1 MGKWKKLRVNAIK
14 ESFDQLPTAV
24 CFFDNLGGIVL
35 CNRQMYR
42 LSQYLFQSDMQY
54 LGEVKIALASPPDGV
69 VRLSDMED
77 TYRFPDKTVWQFE
90 WMKVTD
96 RYGEVYTQLTAAD
109 ITELHRALVQLAD
122 DNRKLDEDAKKLRE
136 LSENVEAVA
145 KEKELLAAKSAMHD
159 SLAACITVTK
169 QYLAGDLG
177 EVDAG
182 MVLQE
187 WEKSIAFREA
197 ALLSAKEKLFHDAKS
212 SGVMVQMK
220 GEEPKGSA
228 ADLMYVAMQ
237 VCLNNA
243 IQYAQAT
250 ELEINIWNNA
260 DNYTVMIGNN
270 GKQPEKT
277 IMEGGGLTNLRHRIE
292 AAGGTMNVQS
302 LPKFSLI
309 IDIPKN

>member
-1 MGKWKKLRVNAIK
+1 M
-14 ESFDQLPTAV
+14 
-24 CFFDNLGGIVL
+24 L

-90 WMKVTD
+90 WTKVTD

-159 SLAACITVTK
+159 SLAASITVTK

-270 GKQPEKT
+270 GKQPEQT

>member
-159 SLAACITVTK
+159 SLAASITVTK

>member
-90 WMKVTD
+90 WTKVTD

-122 DNRKLDEDAKKLRE
+122 DNRKLEEDAKKLRE

-159 SLAACITVTK
+159 SLAASITVTK

-270 GKQPEKT
+270 GKQPEQT

>member
-54 LGEVKIALASPPDGV
+54 LGEVKISLASPPDGV
-69 VRLSDMED
+69 VRLSDMAD

-90 WMKVTD
+90 WTKVTD

-122 DNRKLDEDAKKLRE
+122 DNRKLEEDAKKLRE

-145 KEKELLAAKSAMHD
+145 REKELLAAKSAMHD

-187 WEKSIAFREA
+187 WGKSIAFREA
-197 ALLSAKEKLFHDAKS
+197 ALLSAKEKLLHDAKS
-212 SGVMVQMK
+212 SGVMVRMK

-260 DNYTVMIGNN
+260 DNYMVMIGNN
-270 GKQPEKT
+270 GKQPEQT

-292 AAGGTMNVQS
+292 AAGGTMVVQS
-302 LPKFSLI
+302 LPEFSLI
-309 IDIPKN
+309 IDVPKN

>member
-122 DNRKLDEDAKKLRE
+122 DNRKLEEDAKKLRE

-292 AAGGTMNVQS
+292 AAGGTMVVQS
-302 LPKFSLI
+302 LPEFSLI
-309 IDIPKN
+309 IDVPKN

>member
-90 WMKVTD
+90 WTKVTD

-159 SLAACITVTK
+159 SLAASITVTK

-270 GKQPEKT
+270 GKQPEQT

-302 LPKFSLI
+302 LPKYSLI

>member
-54 LGEVKIALASPPDGV
+54 LGEVKISLASPPDGV
-69 VRLSDMED
+69 VRLSDMAD

-90 WMKVTD
+90 WTKVTD

-122 DNRKLDEDAKKLRE
+122 DNRKLEEDAKKLRE

-145 KEKELLAAKSAMHD
+145 REKELLAAKSAMHD

-187 WEKSIAFREA
+187 WGKSIAFREA

-212 SGVMVQMK
+212 SGVMVRMK

-260 DNYTVMIGNN
+260 DNYMVMIGNN
-270 GKQPEKT
+270 GKQPEQT

-292 AAGGTMNVQS
+292 AAGGTMVVQS
-302 LPKFSLI
+302 LPEFSLI
-309 IDIPKN
+309 IDVPKN

>member
-24 CFFDNLGGIVL
+24 CFFDNLGGIL
-35 CNRQMYR
+35 LSNRQMYR

-54 LGEVKIALASPPDGV
+54 LGEVKISLASPPDGV
-69 VRLSDMED
+69 VRLSDMAD

-90 WMKVTD
+90 WTKVTD

-122 DNRKLDEDAKKLRE
+122 DNRKLEEDAKKLRE

-145 KEKELLAAKSAMHD
+145 REKELLAAKSAMHD

-187 WEKSIAFREA
+187 WGKSISFREA

-212 SGVMVQMK
+212 SGVMVRMK

-260 DNYTVMIGNN
+260 DNYMVMIGNN
-270 GKQPEKT
+270 GKQPEQT

-292 AAGGTMNVQS
+292 AAGGTMVVQS
-302 LPKFSLI
+302 LPEFSLI
-309 IDIPKN
+309 IDVPKN

>member
-90 WMKVTD
+90 WTKVTD

-122 DNRKLDEDAKKLRE
+122 DNMKLDEDAKKLRE

-159 SLAACITVTK
+159 SLAASITVTK

-270 GKQPEKT
+270 GKQPEQT

>member
-54 LGEVKIALASPPDGV
+54 LGEVKISLASPPDGV
-69 VRLSDMED
+69 VRLSDMAD

-90 WMKVTD
+90 WTKVTD

-122 DNRKLDEDAKKLRE
+122 DNRKLEEDAKKLRE

-145 KEKELLAAKSAMHD
+145 REKELLAAKSAMHD

-187 WEKSIAFREA
+187 WGKSIAFREA

-212 SGVMVQMK
+212 SGVMVRMK

-260 DNYTVMIGNN
+260 DNYMVMIGNN
-270 GKQPEKT
+270 GKQPEQT

-309 IDIPKN
+309 IDVPKN

>member
-1 MGKWKKLRVNAIK
+1 MGRWKKLRVNSIK

-54 LGEVKIALASPPDGV
+54 LGEVKSALASPPDGV

-90 WMKVTD
+90 WTKVTD

-159 SLAACITVTK
+159 SLAASITVTK

-187 WEKSIAFREA
+187 WGKSIAFREA

-212 SGVMVQMK
+212 SGVMIQMK

>member
-90 WMKVTD
+90 WTKVTD

-159 SLAACITVTK
+159 SLAASITVTK

-197 ALLSAKEKLFHDAKS
+197 ALLSAKEKLFHDGKS

-220 GEEPKGSA
+220 GEEPEGSA

-270 GKQPEKT
+270 GKQPEQT

>member
-1 MGKWKKLRVNAIK
+1 MGKWKKLRVNEIK

-90 WMKVTD
+90 WTKVTD

-136 LSENVEAVA
+136 LSENVEVVA

-159 SLAACITVTK
+159 SLAASITVTK
-169 QYLAGDLG
+169 QYLVGDLG

-270 GKQPEKT
+270 GKQPEQT

>member
-1 MGKWKKLRVNAIK
+1 MGKWKKLRVNVIK

-90 WMKVTD
+90 WTKVTD

-159 SLAACITVTK
+159 SLAASITVTK

-197 ALLSAKEKLFHDAKS
+197 AFLSAKEKLFHDAKS

-270 GKQPEKT
+270 GKQPEQT
-277 IMEGGGLTNLRHRIE
+277 IMEGGGLTNLRQRIE

>member
-54 LGEVKIALASPPDGV
+54 LGEVKISLASPPDGV
-69 VRLSDMED
+69 VRLSDMAD

-90 WMKVTD
+90 WTKVTD

-159 SLAACITVTK
+159 SLAASITVTK

-270 GKQPEKT
+270 GKQPEQT

>member
-96 RYGEVYTQLTAAD
+96 RYGVVYTQLTAAD

-197 ALLSAKEKLFHDAKS
+197 AL
-212 SGVMVQMK
+212 
-220 GEEPKGSA
+220 P
-228 ADLMYVAMQ
+228 
-237 VCLNNA
+237 
-243 IQYAQAT
+243 
-250 ELEINIWNNA
+250 
-260 DNYTVMIGNN
+260 
-270 GKQPEKT
+270 
-277 IMEGGGLTNLRHRIE
+277 
-292 AAGGTMNVQS
+292 S
-302 LPKFSLI
+302 LPCAEGLPPVRRCGSRARQ
-309 IDIPKN
+309 IPDGSRQDNGRPLPCGCRSQTAGRFPRPGCGTVPDTPV

>member
-77 TYRFPDKTVWQFE
+77 TYRFPDKTVWQSE
-90 WMKVTD
+90 WTKVTD

-159 SLAACITVTK
+159 SLAASITVTK

-270 GKQPEKT
+270 GKQPEQT

>member
-1 MGKWKKLRVNAIK
+1 MGKWEKLRVNAIK

-90 WMKVTD
+90 WTKVTD

-159 SLAACITVTK
+159 SLAASITVTK

-260 DNYTVMIGNN
+260 DNYTVMIGKN
-270 GKQPEKT
+270 GKQPEQT
-277 IMEGGGLTNLRHRIE
+277 SMEGGGLTNLRHRIE

>member
-90 WMKVTD
+90 WTKVTD

-159 SLAACITVTK
+159 SLAASITVTK
-169 QYLAGDLG
+169 QYLVGDLG

-270 GKQPEKT
+270 GKQPEQT

>member
-24 CFFDNLGGIVL
+24 CFFDNLGEIVL

-90 WMKVTD
+90 WTKVTD

-159 SLAACITVTK
+159 SLAASITVTK

-182 MVLQE
+182 MVLKE

>member
-90 WMKVTD
+90 WTKVTD

-159 SLAACITVTK
+159 SLAASITVTK

-270 GKQPEKT
+270 GKQPEET

>member
-96 RYGEVYTQLTAAD
+96 RYGKVYTQLTAAD